1 MRSVSTSAEKQRD
14 IEILPGEEVTQ
25 IYLRTD
31 HREVEDTEEGMTGT
45 HWECEEAFMACPSDE
60 APTAE
65 EIEEAFEDWFEY
77 AAEWTAP
84 KQKSLAQ
91 LQADIEYI
99 AAMTGVELEA

>member
-1 MRSVSTSAEKQRD
+1 MRSVSTSAEKQQN
-14 IEILPGEEVTQ
+14 IEIIIQEGTAQ
-25 IYLRTD
+25 IYLRAD
-31 HREVEDTEEGMTGT
+31 HHEADETGEGMTGK
-45 HWECEEAFMACPSDE
+45 HWECDEAFMVCPEEE

-65 EIEEAFEDWFEY
+65 EIGEAFEDWFDY

>member
-1 MRSVSTSAEKQRD
+1 MRGISSSAEKQRD

-31 HREVEDTEEGMTGT
+31 HREVEDTGEGMTGG
-45 HWECEEAFMACPSDE
+45 HWECEEAFMACPTDE

>member
-14 IEILPGEEVTQ
+14 VEILVKDEVAQ
-25 IYLRTD
+25 IYLRCD
-31 HREVEDTEEGMTGT
+31 HREVEDTGEDVTGT
-45 HWECEEAFMACPSDE
+45 HWECEEAYMCCPAEE
-60 APTAE
+60 APAEE
-65 EIEEAFEDWFEY
+65 EIEEAFEDWFDY

>member
-1 MRSVSTSAEKQRD
+1 MRSVSVSAERQRE
-14 IEILPGEEVTQ
+14 IEILVRDGTAQ
-25 IYLRTD
+25 IYLRANQ
-31 HREVEDTEEGMTGT
+31 REVDENEEAGT
-45 HWECEEAFMACPSDE
+45 HWECDEAYMACPEDE

-65 EIEEAFEDWFEY
+65 EIDEAFEDWFDY